1 MKRTGLFLALAIAMT
16 GCQTAEPE
24 DGGQVSSEVFG
35 IDARIDGRADGQ
47 LPSSRTT
54 FTPPGE
60 VAWDSDDRIAALV
73 YDSGDWSAHRLD
85 RAAQGEGR
93 FSAADGYVLTA
104 TAASVH
110 AIYPYSSSI
119 TALDGDGFTDA
130 PVIIGSAA
138 DGSQVQ
144 NGTGEEAAAH
154 IEAPLYGYSEISTGG
169 GAAVSM
175 DMHHASSLIE
185 VLVRNSTGHDADVT
199 EITVSNGAS
208 RNLTGEF
215 FINPGTGELKAGD
228 NVSASAS
235 LDVEG
240 AVLASGQTASFY
252 VTVAPFELSAE
263 SFTVSVVAD
272 GRTYNFSKTVT
283 KKFEAGVRN
292 WTEVLDLTDDGGA
305 FALSST
311 SVEYDFFS
319 DPEPAQVTLEA
330 VNMPEGAT
338 MLSWSTSDSYVVRV
352 DDNGSLTPVG
362 HGVATVTATAND
374 PDASTATC
382 TVRVNGVKDRNY
394 GNGDSYYDKCYLP
407 VNVTVTDADGAQVV
421 QTWLDRNLGASRV
434 TTTYDDYESYGSS
447 FQWSRKADGHEKL
460 TWTSR
465 VYAIRVNE
473 YIETVLA
480 DRENAKSDKFIVTG
494 DVGGDW
500 VRDADTDAYGLWG
513 GGNAAGDGIDT
524 GYAAGLDTPGQANN
538 PCPEGY
544 RIPSSDELY
553 MMIGTML
560 GVGELTASYNEATTG
575 ALNTLAECPL
585 HFPASGYGNNA
596 TNGRMSS
603 AAGAVGLWC
612 NTSSLDNTLARRVHV
627 QDTRIQTG
635 TAVRSRSYAVR
646 CIRDIPLETVSLD

>member
-1 MKRTGLFLALAIAMT
+1 
-16 GCQTAEPE
+16 
-24 DGGQVSSEVFG
+24 
-35 IDARIDGRADGQ
+35 
-47 LPSSRTT
+47 
-54 FTPPGE
+54 
-60 VAWDSDDRIAALV
+60 
-73 YDSGDWSAHRLD
+73 
-85 RAAQGEGR
+85 
-93 FSAADGYVLTA
+93 
-104 TAASVH
+104 
-110 AIYPYSSSI
+110 
-119 TALDGDGFTDA
+119 
-130 PVIIGSAA
+130 
-138 DGSQVQ
+138 
-144 NGTGEEAAAH
+144 
-154 IEAPLYGYSEISTGG
+154 
-169 GAAVSM
+169 M

-434 TTTYDDYESYGSS
+434 AQSADDAEAYGSH
-447 FQWSRKADGHEKL
+447 FQWSRKADGHEQIV
-460 TWTSR
+460 WGSSSR
-465 VYAIRVNE
+465 GSHSNMDLSRSY
-473 YIETVLA
+473 LA
-480 DRENAKSDKFIVTG
+480 DDRSNAGTANFLKVES
-494 DVGGDW
+494 GDW
-500 VRDADTDAYGLWG
+500 AADAASDDDGLWG
-513 GGNAAGDGIDT
+513 GTVSGNS
-524 GYAAGLDTPGQANN
+524 YAAYAAPLDDPAQGNN

-544 RIPSSDELY
+544 RLPSAEEMYLLFSEILGIDVTNTMSNVVVDGLVDLMFSSELHIPVSGVTNESRISSNA
-553 MMIGTML
+553 
-560 GVGELTASYNEATTG
+560 TAAGLSNEAG
-575 ALNTLAECPL
+575 FWVNTPSLAEN
-585 HFPASGYGNNA
+585 HAQ
-596 TNGRMSS
+596 
-603 AAGAVGLWC
+603 
-612 NTSSLDNTLARRVHV
+612 ARRIHIVAKSN
-627 QDTRIQTG
+627 QFSTG
-635 TAVRSRSYAVR
+635 SVARARGYAVR
-646 CIRDIPLETVSLD
+646 CIRDTPLETVSLD